1 MEWVYSSNDQSRVY
15 VFAMLAS
22 FIINDNS
29 VGFLKLQDRVN
40 DDLADTQTIPPILM
54 ISVNKYWQRVIEIV
68 TKKKSYLWE
77 KHLK

>member
-22 FIINDNS
+22 FILNDNS

-40 DDLADTQTIPPILM
+40 DDLAEKQTIPPILM
-54 ISVNKYWQRVIEIV
+54 ISVSKYWQRVIEIV